1 MSRRS
6 SSCYHTNRQA
16 AWTRA
21 LIIGDRSSAV
31 LPEVS
36 AHECRAEVREGT
48 DREGRKVKIIWRH

>member
-6 SSCYHTNRQA
+6 LSAYQASKHA
-16 AWTRA
+16 AWMRA
-21 LIIGDRSSAV
+21 LIIGDRPSAV

-48 DREGRKVKIIWRH
+48 DREGRKVKITWRH

>member
-6 SSCYHTNRQA
+6 LSAYQASKHA

-21 LIIGDRSSAV
+21 QIIGEKSSAV